1 MNTYITDAIDISDT
15 MIADTDITD
24 TKDVT
29 DTDITDTKDVTDT
42 DITDTKDVTDTDIT
56 DTKDVTDTKPDK
68 NSVTIKPIN
77 VLIVED
83 NRADIRLIEEIFK
96 KGKLYINLQSVENGQ
111 EAIFYLKKENQYKY
125 TEFPDL
131 ILLDLNMPVMN
142 GFEFLENIKQD
153 ENFKHIP
160 IIVMTVSK
168 SDEDVLKSYNL
179 HANAY
184 IVKPVELNQFIS
196 AVQSIEN
203 FWLTIAKL
211 PPKTI

>member
-131 ILLDLNMPVMN
+131 ILLDLNMPV
-142 GFEFLENIKQD
+142 
-153 ENFKHIP
+153 
-160 IIVMTVSK
+160 
-168 SDEDVLKSYNL
+168 
-179 HANAY
+179 
-184 IVKPVELNQFIS
+184 
-196 AVQSIEN
+196 
-203 FWLTIAKL
+203 
-211 PPKTI
+211 